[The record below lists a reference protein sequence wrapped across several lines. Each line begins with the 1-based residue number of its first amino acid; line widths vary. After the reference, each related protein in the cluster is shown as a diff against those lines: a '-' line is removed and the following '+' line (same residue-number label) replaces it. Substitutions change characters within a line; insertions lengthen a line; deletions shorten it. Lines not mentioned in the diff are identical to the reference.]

1 MGRILLNN
9 VENESGDESDES
21 SEKSNLSRNG
31 KIHLVLELVRE
42 QNATNLADKEPGDA
56 IDKGKKVAT
65 ATEKRFPTATTISG
79 NFLKPT
85 SSKLL
90 KQDDSFV
97 PSGSVAAYIALQER
111 QKQNIEAEFR
121 REDVGDTSLQ
131 NASEGE
137 QVEAGESD
145 YQRMRYQLSTD
156 AQLSMDVQQST
167 DDQPSMDIQIKAVN
181 RCSSCH
187 LKGRSHI
194 LQVTEV
200 DRCLTQARG
209 NHIYDKRHVVP
220 DDLKKRMLEYT
231 SERFD
236 IAPEGKKWVYKTLNS
251 SWRTHK
257 SRVKQIH
264 YSQLDNDEERIRN
277 GPDNISLEDFKLLK
291 YWSDDAVKTLAE
303 DNKARRNNYIET
315 HTLGSKSLAK
325 LGIDLV

>member
-1 MGRILLNN
+1 MGRNLLNIMWKMRVDMKVMN
-9 VENESGDESDES
+9 RQRE
-21 SEKSNLSRNG
+21 SNLSRNG

-65 ATEKRFPTATTISG
+65 ATEKRFPAATTISG
-79 NFLKPT
+79 NSLKPT

-90 KQDDSFV
+90 KQDDSSV
-97 PSGSVAAYIALQER
+97 PSGSVAAYIALRER

-137 QVEAGESD
+137 QVEAGPKKYRRRSKMLKVHARSPAEKKFVKLSKRGQPVETRRLES
-145 YQRMRYQLSTD
+145 
-156 AQLSMDVQQST
+156 
-167 DDQPSMDIQIKAVN
+167 
-181 RCSSCH
+181 
-187 LKGRSHI
+187 
-194 LQVTEV
+194 
-200 DRCLTQARG
+200 
-209 NHIYDKRHVVP
+209 RHVVP

-231 SERFD
+231 LERFD

-277 GPDNISLEDFKLLK
+277 RPDNISLEDFKLLK

-325 LGIDLV
+325 LRIDLV